1 MTNGQIPSWLDTS
14 NPKVSIVTHQEIFKN
29 QQALPTFSSPSIE
42 MNLHHIKGL
51 SDYFI
56 YFNDDV
62 FLGSPVTPADFMSL
76 EKGQILYTSWE
87 VPKCAEFCNYN
98 QLGNG
103 YCDSRCNNPQCG
115 YDFGDCEN
123 VETVNSE
130 ESISERDRLFSLVQE
145 NEICYESCSN
155 GNLGNEEC
163 NEECN
168 RIECGYDG
176 GDCGEIDD
184 HHLSLVFHCYNNDI
198 KNALHLQGFSKQNLK
213 RAEYY
218 IEQEYMIETDSY
230 CLARAIVDFYPY
242 YILHLDALNP
252 STVTVQSV
260 ECLESRMFIE

>member
-1 MTNGQIPSWLDTS
+1 
-14 NPKVSIVTHQEIFKN
+14 
-29 QQALPTFSSPSIE
+29 

-155 GNLGNEEC
+155 GNLGNDSC

-252 STVTVQSV
+252 SMVTVQSV